1 MAEEQDWTVCVVVV
15 VVVGFFLG
23 GGGGMRKNTH
33 QDRFALKLDFICPQ
47 VQVGLPSILI
57 SAEGD
62 VPVSIVS
69 KLTACQFGTLFTLEQ
84 CFHLLHMY
92 ANKPSVA
99 TQTQYAN
106 EAQNF

>member
-1 MAEEQDWTVCVVVV
+1 
-15 VVVGFFLG
+15 
-23 GGGGMRKNTH
+23 MRKNTH

-57 SAEGD
+57 SAEGN